1 MRKLVLLPL
10 LMVAACG
17 VDNDTRNDSVT
28 VKYDSQE
35 LSNSVGELG
44 NAAEQAADQIGNA
57 AARAGDEIR
66 NEVSD
71 IDIDVDINRNR
82 NRDGNSN

>member
-1 MRKLVLLPL
+1 MRMLVLIPL
-10 LMVAACG
+10 VLVAACG

-35 LSNSVGELG
+35 LSNTVGELG
-44 NAAEQAADQIGNA
+44 NAAEEAADQIGNA
-57 AARAGDEIR
+57 AVRAGDNIR
-66 NEVSD
+66 NEVGD

-82 NRDGNSN
+82 NSDGNSN

>member
-1 MRKLVLLPL
+1 MRMLVLLPL
-10 LMVAACG
+10 MMVAACG

-57 AARAGDEIR
+57 AARAGDDIR

-82 NRDGNSN
+82 NRDGNAT